1 MAQRDLTYNTPND
14 ANQGNPEVENP
25 FASPIDDESSFEL
38 NQPSSSSQL
47 ADYNQMNRHLNDP
60 NYGGAFNTFN
70 GYYSQ
75 NGTTSN
81 LLSHEDSQD
90 DTTGLRNS
98 LGIPNGDSSQNIQ
111 VPSEYDR
118 YPSMAGSRVV
128 SSTSLSSNMF
138 GSSNNLQQNHQ
149 STRKSDDDSSISNKS
164 TNPFLPGTDFSPFGG
179 YPASSFPLHIDEK
192 EPDDYLHNPDPIEDA
207 AYDKNRFIHDLK
219 NMDRR
224 SLGGLIGVIFLVV
237 GAIVVF
243 ILLPVLTYSGVTE
256 PYTPESYEILTS
268 YHYPLLS
275 AIRTDLV
282 DPDTPAEALTKKTS
296 KGETWKL
303 VFSDEFNA
311 EGRTFYEGDDQF
323 FQAADLWYG
332 GTMDLEYYDPDAVTT
347 ANGTLNLRMD
357 AYKNHDV
364 FYRSGMVQSWNK
376 MCFTQGY
383 LEFSARLPGYGNVS
397 GLWPGLW
404 SMGNLGRPGYM
415 ATTEGVWPYTYDS
428 CDAGITANQS
438 SPDGI
443 SYLPGQRL
451 NKCTCSGEDH
461 PSPGKGRGCPE
472 YDVLEGE
479 VSTDVGVGVAS
490 QSMQIAPFDIWYYPD
505 YNFVSIHNDS
515 VTTLNT
521 YTGGPL
527 QQAVSGTTTL
537 NVSWYSE
544 GDNEHN
550 FQTYGYEYLNDDDD
564 GYLTWHVGEDPT
576 LTVHAYALG
585 PNGNVGRRLMSK
597 EPMSLVMNFGISN
610 NWAYIDW
617 NALHFPL
624 TMRVDHVRVYQPED
638 AINVSCDPDDYPT
651 SNYIETHPKAYQN
664 TNLTSWEDTG
674 YDWPKNSLLHQC

>member
-1 MAQRDLTYNTPND
+1 MARRDLTFNTPNGAQD
-14 ANQGNPEVENP
+14 EESGVENP
-25 FASPIDDESSFEL
+25 FISPVDEESSSFGL
-38 NQPSSSSQL
+38 NQQSSSSQL
-47 ADYNQMNRHLNDP
+47 DDNNRINNHMNEQS
-60 NYGGAFNTFN
+60 YGEAFNVYN
-70 GYYSQ
+70 GYYSRT
-75 NGTTSN
+75 GTTTNLISN
-81 LLSHEDSQD
+81 ETL
-90 DTTGLRNS
+90 GGGRNGNNNS
-98 LGIPNGDSSQNIQ
+98 LGVSNLGIPRNIQ
-111 VPSEYDR
+111 LPIEFDR
-118 YPSMAGSRVV
+118 YPSNFSSCNNINSLINSKHDESDLPV
-128 SSTSLSSNMF
+128 SKKSS
-138 GSSNNLQQNHQ
+138 SS
-149 STRKSDDDSSISNKS
+149 
-164 TNPFLPGTDFSPFGG
+164 FLPGNDFSPFGG

-192 EPDDYLHNPDPIEDA
+192 EADDYLHNPDPIKDA
-207 AYDKNRFIHDLK
+207 DYDKNRFIHDLK

-224 SLGGLIGVIFLVV
+224 SLGGLIGVIFLVLAAV
-237 GAIVVF
+237 AVF
-243 ILLPVLTYSGVTE
+243 ILLPVLTYSGVTD

-268 YHYPLLS
+268 YRYPLLN

-282 DPDTPAEALTKKTS
+282 DPDTPEDALTKKTS

-311 EGRTFYEGDDQF
+311 EGRTFYDGDDQF

-332 GTMDLEYYDPDAVTT
+332 GTQDLEYYDPDAVTT

-357 AYKNHDV
+357 AYKNHDL

-404 SMGNLGRPGYM
+404 SMGNLGRPGYL
-415 ATTEGVWPYTYDS
+415 ASTEGIWPYTYDS

-461 PSPGKGRGCPE
+461 PSPGKGRGAPE

-505 YNFVSIHNDS
+505 YNFISIHNDS
-515 VTTLNT
+515 VTTMNT

-564 GYLTWHVGEDPT
+564 GYLTWYVGTDPT
-576 LTVHAYALG
+576 VTVQAAALG
-585 PNGNVGRRLMSK
+585 PNGNIGRRLMSK
-597 EPMSLVMNFGISN
+597 EPMSMVMNFGISN

-617 NALHFPL
+617 NSLKFPI
-624 TMRVDHVRVYQPED
+624 TMNIDHVRVYQPED
-638 AINVSCDPDDYPT
+638 AINLTCDPDDYPT
-651 SNYIETHPKAYQN
+651 YDYIQAHPKAYQN
-664 TNLTSWEDTG
+664 NNLTSWEETE
-674 YDWPKNSLLHQC
+674 YSIPKNSLVHGC

>member
-1 MAQRDLTYNTPND
+1 
-14 ANQGNPEVENP
+14 
-25 FASPIDDESSFEL
+25 
-38 NQPSSSSQL
+38 
-47 ADYNQMNRHLNDP
+47 
-60 NYGGAFNTFN
+60 
-70 GYYSQ
+70 
-75 NGTTSN
+75 
-81 LLSHEDSQD
+81 
-90 DTTGLRNS
+90 
-98 LGIPNGDSSQNIQ
+98 
-111 VPSEYDR
+111 
-118 YPSMAGSRVV
+118 
-128 SSTSLSSNMF
+128 
-138 GSSNNLQQNHQ
+138 
-149 STRKSDDDSSISNKS
+149 
-164 TNPFLPGTDFSPFGG
+164 
-179 YPASSFPLHIDEK
+179 
-192 EPDDYLHNPDPIEDA
+192 
-207 AYDKNRFIHDLK
+207 
-219 NMDRR
+219 MDRR
-224 SLGGLIGVIFLVV
+224 SLGGLLGVVFMLL

-282 DPDTPAEALTKKTS
+282 DPDTPETALTRKTAT
-296 KGETWKL
+296 GDTWKL
-303 VFSDEFNA
+303 VFSEEFNA

-357 AYKNHDV
+357 AYKNHDL
-364 FYRSGMVQSWNK
+364 FYRSGMVQTWNK
-376 MCFTQGY
+376 MCFTQGL
-383 LEFSARLPGYGNVS
+383 LEYSARLPGYGNVS

-404 SMGNLGRPGYM
+404 SIGNLARPGYM
-415 ATTEGVWPYTYDS
+415 STSEGVWPYTYDS

-451 NKCTCSGEDH
+451 SKCTCSGEDH
-461 PSPGKGRGCPE
+461 PSPGKGRGAPE

-515 VTTLNT
+515 VTTMNT

-564 GYLTWHVGEDPT
+564 GYLTWYVGMDPT
-576 LTVHAYALG
+576 VTVHSKALG
-585 PNGNVGRRLMSK
+585 PNGNIGHRLMSK

-624 TMRVDHVRVYQPED
+624 TMRIDHVRIYQPED

-651 SNYIETHPKAYQN
+651 SNYIETHPKGLPRQQSHIMGRYWIRLAQKF
-664 TNLTSWEDTG
+664 T
-674 YDWPKNSLLHQC
+674 

>member
-1 MAQRDLTYNTPND
+1 MVHRDLTYNTPSE
-14 ANQGNPEVENP
+14 ANERGASVANP
-25 FASPIDDESSFEL
+25 FVSPNDDDDISFEL
-38 NQPSSSSQL
+38 SRESSSSQL
-47 ADYNQMNRHLNDP
+47 NDFNQMNNHVNDP
-60 NYGGAFNTFN
+60 HYGGTFDSYN

-81 LLSHEDSQD
+81 LLSKEGSPSMEN
-90 DTTGLRNS
+90 TGNS
-98 LGIPNGDSSQNIQ
+98 AFQ
-111 VPSEYDR
+111 PSLMPPEYDR

-128 SSTSLSSNMF
+128 SSTSLSSNMIT
-138 GSSNNLQQNHQ
+138 SPNNFQQNQ
-149 STRKSDDDSSISNKS
+149 LSARRSDDDSSISNKS
-164 TNPFLPGTDFSPFGG
+164 ANPFLLGTDFSPFGG

-224 SLGGLIGVIFLVV
+224 SLGGLIGVIFLVLA
-237 GAIVVF
+237 AIVVF

-282 DPDTPAEALTKKTS
+282 DPDTPETALTRKTTT
-296 KGETWKL
+296 GDTWKL

-357 AYKNHDV
+357 AYKNHDL
-364 FYRSGMVQSWNK
+364 FYRSGMVQTWNK

-404 SMGNLGRPGYM
+404 SIGNLARPGYM
-415 ATTEGVWPYTYDS
+415 STSEGVWPYTYDS

-451 NKCTCSGEDH
+451 SKCTCSGEDH
-461 PSPGKGRGCPE
+461 PSPGKGRGAPE

-515 VTTLNT
+515 VTTMNT

-564 GYLTWHVGEDPT
+564 GYLTWYVGMDPT
-576 LTVHAYALG
+576 VTVHAKALG
-585 PNGNVGRRLMSK
+585 PNGNIGHRLMSK

-624 TMRVDHVRVYQPED
+624 TMRIDHVRVYQPED

-664 TNLTSWEDTG
+664 NNLTSWEETG
-674 YDWPKNSLLHQC
+674 YDWPKNSLVHKCS

>member
-1 MAQRDLTYNTPND
+1 MAKRDLTYNTPRERYND
-14 ANQGNPEVENP
+14 DYEVEDP
-25 FASPIDDESSFEL
+25 FTLPIDEESSFEL
-38 NQPSSSSQL
+38 NEQWSSSQL
-47 ADYNQMNRHLNDP
+47 EDYERINSHLGNPVYDVSFKK
-60 NYGGAFNTFN
+60 YN
-70 GYYSQ
+70 GYYSKNPTKTYSNEYSPDKS
-75 NGTTSN
+75 NGI
-81 LLSHEDSQD
+81 
-90 DTTGLRNS
+90 RNS
-98 LGIPNGDSSQNIQ
+98 PGIINIQPSQNIQ
-111 VPSEYDR
+111 VPLEYDR
-118 YPSMAGSRVV
+118 YPTMTGSKMI
-128 SSTSLSSNMF
+128 STTSLTSNVF
-138 GSSNNLQQNHQ
+138 NSQNIPNP
-149 STRKSDDDSSISNKS
+149 DDDSSTSNRSSKPLLVS
-164 TNPFLPGTDFSPFGG
+164 KDFSPFGG
-179 YPASSFPLHIDEK
+179 YPTTSFPLHIDEK
-192 EPDDYLHNPDPIEDA
+192 EPDDYLHNPDPLKDA
-207 AYDKNRFIHDLK
+207 AYDKNRFFYDLK

-224 SLGGLIGVIFLVV
+224 SMGGLLGVVFLIVAAV
-237 GAIVVF
+237 VVF
-243 ILLPVLTYSGVTE
+243 ILLPILTYSGITE

-268 YHYPLLS
+268 YRYPLLS
-275 AIRTDLV
+275 AIRTGLV
-282 DPDTPAEALTKKTS
+282 DPDTPEDALTKKTS
-296 KGETWKL
+296 KDATWKL

-311 EGRTFYEGDDQF
+311 AGRTFYEGDDQF

-332 GTMDLEYYDPDAVTT
+332 GTQDLEYYDPDAVTT

-357 AYKNHDV
+357 AYKNHDL

-404 SMGNLGRPGYM
+404 SMGNLGRPGYL
-415 ATTEGVWPYTYDS
+415 ASTEGIWPYTYDS

-461 PSPGKGRGCPE
+461 PSPGKGRGAPE

-505 YNFVSIHNDS
+505 YNFISIHNDS
-515 VTTLNT
+515 VTTMNT

-564 GYLTWHVGEDPT
+564 GYLTWYVGTDPT
-576 LTVHAYALG
+576 VTVQAAALG
-585 PNGNVGRRLMSK
+585 PNGNIGRRLMSK
-597 EPMSLVMNFGISN
+597 EPMSMVMNFGISN

-617 NALHFPL
+617 NSLKFPI
-624 TMRVDHVRVYQPED
+624 TMNIDHVRVYQPED
-638 AINVSCDPDDYPT
+638 AINLTCDPDDYPT
-651 SNYIETHPKAYQN
+651 YDYIQAHPKAYQN
-664 TNLTSWEDTG
+664 NNLTSWEETE
-674 YDWPKNSLLHQC
+674 YSIPKNSLVHGC